1 LHHPVLTTPA
11 TTSDGVIGPALQHD
25 LAMRDLLP
33 STHLLDSGYVDAE
46 LLVTA
51 QTQHHIEVVGP
62 AFGSY
67 SHQRRAGQGH
77 NLHNFV
83 LDWEAQQAH
92 CPQGHTSVNWRPGRD
107 VSGDPVVRIRFERAT
122 YRACPVRHTCTWAKD
137 APRQR
142 TVRPQV
148 QHEAI
153 QAAATAG
160 NRRV

>member
-1 LHHPVLTTPA
+1 VLTTPA
-11 TTSDGVIGPALQHD
+11 TTPDGVIGPALQHD

-77 NLHNFV
+77 DLHDFV
-83 LDWEAQQAH
+83 LDWEAQRAH
-92 CPQGHTSVNWRPGRD
+92 CPQGHTSVHWRPGRD

-122 YRACPVRHTCTWAKD
+122 YRACPVRHACTWAKD

-148 QHEAI
+148 QHKAI